1 MTEALQTISTAME
14 ALGLPYAF
22 MVYNKAPLPPLY
34 FVGEYTEIAGT
45 TEDGRQEA
53 TFHLTGYTRGTW
65 LELEQAKERIRK
77 YFYTSYTAVTGSGTG
92 LAISY
97 ANALTLATNDAEI
110 KRIQVNLN
118 VQEWKVN

>member
-14 ALGLPYAF
+14 ALGLPFAF
-22 MVYNKAPLPPLY
+22 MTYTKPPLPPLY

-53 TFHLTGYTRGTW
+53 TFHLTGYTKGTW

-77 YFYTSYTAVTGSGTG
+77 YFYNSYTAVTEGGTG

-97 ANALTLATNDAEI
+97 ANALTLSTNDAEI
-110 KRIQVNLN
+110 KRIQINLN
-118 VQEWKVN
+118 VQDWKVN

>member
-1 MTEALQTISTAME
+1 MTEILQAIDEAME

-22 MVYNKAPLPPLY
+22 MTFNKSPLPSLY

-45 TEDGRQEA
+45 TEDGLQEA
-53 TFHLTGYTRGTW
+53 TFHLTGYTKGTW
-65 LELEQAKERIRK
+65 LQLEQAREKIQR
-77 YFYTSYTAVTGSGTG
+77 YFFNGYTAVTGNGTG

-97 ANALTLATNDAEI
+97 ANTLPVPTSDAEI

-118 VQEWKVN
+118 VKEWKVN